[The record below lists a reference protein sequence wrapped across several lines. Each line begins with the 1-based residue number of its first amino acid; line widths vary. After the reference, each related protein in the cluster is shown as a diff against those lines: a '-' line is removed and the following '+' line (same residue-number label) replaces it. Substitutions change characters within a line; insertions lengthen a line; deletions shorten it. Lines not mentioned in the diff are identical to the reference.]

1 MQPSDRQS
9 PGEVYEQ
16 HPEDT
21 LESASQPLYEFPGSE
36 PSLYI
41 APPPASFAPPPAP
54 PTPVK
59 KSRAWIWI
67 VVAFF
72 SLALLATCGGCVW
85 AFYAVL
91 GPATQQLSGATRVV
105 NDYYS
110 NIKAQNYAAA
120 YLDLSLNGQNTLT
133 QDQFVQQAQARDAQ
147 YGRVTSYLM
156 AGLSTSPSTTGTDPF
171 RLTITATV
179 DVTRCKGESSTSR
192 SCTNYNT
199 VLTLQQVAGR
209 WKIVDF
215 YKI

>member
-1 MQPSDRQS
+1 MQPSDRQPS
-9 PGEVYEQ
+9 GEVDEQ
-16 HPEDT
+16 RPEDT
-21 LESASQPLYEFPGSE
+21 IEPASQPLYEFPGGG
-36 PSLYI
+36 PSLYT
-41 APPPASFAPPPAP
+41 APPPVPFTPPLPP

-67 VVAFF
+67 VVTFF
-72 SLALLATCGGCVW
+72 SLALLAACGGCIW
-85 AFYAVL
+85 AFYAIV
-91 GPATQQLSGATRVV
+91 GPTTQQISGATRVI
-105 NDYYS
+105 NDYYG

-120 YLDLSLNGQNTLT
+120 YLDLSLNGQNPLT

-147 YGRVTSYLM
+147 YGRVTSYLL
-156 AGLSTSPSTTGTDPF
+156 AGLSPSSSTAGSDPF

-192 SCTNYNT
+192 SCTSYNT

>member
-9 PGEVYEQ
+9 PGEVDE
-16 HPEDT
+16 PRREDT
-21 LESASQPLYEFPGSE
+21 LESASQPLFEFAGGE

-41 APPPASFAPPPAP
+41 APPLAP

-67 VVAFF
+67 VGAFF
-72 SLALLATCGGCVW
+72 SFALLAACGGCVW
-85 AFYAVL
+85 AFYVIV
-91 GPATQQLSGATRVV
+91 GPVTQELSGATHVI
-105 NDYYS
+105 NDYYG

-133 QDQFVQQAQARDAQ
+133 QDQFMQQAQASDAQ
-147 YGRVTSYLM
+147 YGRVTSYLL
-156 AGLSTSPSTTGTDPF
+156 AGLSTSPSTTGTNPL

-179 DVTRCKGESSTSR
+179 DVTRCKGESSSSR
-192 SCTNYNT
+192 SCSSYNT
-199 VLTLQQVAGR
+199 VLTLRQVAGR